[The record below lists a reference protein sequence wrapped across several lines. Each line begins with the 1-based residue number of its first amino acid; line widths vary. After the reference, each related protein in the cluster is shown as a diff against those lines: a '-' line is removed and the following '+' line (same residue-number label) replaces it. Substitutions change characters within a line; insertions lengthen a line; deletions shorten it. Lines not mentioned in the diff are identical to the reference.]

1 MVGAVVGHAV
11 AGFGVG
17 LIGSAAYIIERKGKE
32 VELPA
37 QTQFLVRMDGN
48 VSLPMVSANGTVSN
62 GAQ

>member
-1 MVGAVVGHAV
+1 MIRGTVL
-11 AGFGVG
+11 GF
-17 LIGSAAYIIERKGKE
+17 IGGTAYVIQRKGKE

-37 QTQFLVRMDGN
+37 QTQFLVRMDNN